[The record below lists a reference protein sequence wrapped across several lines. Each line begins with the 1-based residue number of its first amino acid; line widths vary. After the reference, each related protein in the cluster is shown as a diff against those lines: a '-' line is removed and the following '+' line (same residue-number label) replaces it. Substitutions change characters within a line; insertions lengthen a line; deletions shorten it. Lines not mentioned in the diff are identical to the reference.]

1 MEEYDHDQE
10 DSEQEEFELDET
22 EGEGLDSLD
31 DMELVGDVDSRE
43 HDESPSEAPQAG
55 PVEPPNI
62 VDHASK
68 VYTIE
73 IASGEFIR
81 GTGSQRSFLRMWNGE
96 DVDKARVMGTVVQ
109 RFLSNDGTYSALT
122 LDDGTET
129 IRAKGWRED
138 AAMMGAFDVG
148 QILDVIGHVREYDGE
163 VYLSP
168 ITINRIQDP
177 NWEPMRELEIYS
189 LRKVKKNDLQ
199 L

>member
-1 MEEYDHDQE
+1 MEEYDYDQE
-10 DSEQEEFELDET
+10 DSDQEELELDET
-22 EGEGLDSLD
+22 EEESLD
-31 DMELVGDVDSRE
+31 KLEDMELVGDVDSRN
-43 HDESPSEAPQAG
+43 HDEAPSEVAQTG

-62 VDHASK
+62 VDHAAK

-73 IASGEFIR
+73 IASGEFVR

-96 DVDKARVMGTVVQ
+96 DVDRARVMGTVVQ

-129 IRAKGWRED
+129 VRVKGWRED
-138 AAMMGAFDVG
+138 AAMMSSFDVG
-148 QILDVIGHVREYDGE
+148 QVLDVIGHVREYDGE
-163 VYLSP
+163 IYLSP
-168 ITINRIQDP
+168 ITINGIGDP

>member
-1 MEEYDHDQE
+1 MEEYDYDHR

-22 EGEGLDSLD
+22 EDESLDKLD
-31 DMELVGDVDSRE
+31 DMELVGEVDSRE
-43 HDESPSEAPQAG
+43 HEEVPPETAPAG

-62 VDHASK
+62 VDHAAK

-73 IASGEFIR
+73 IASGEYIR

-96 DVDKARVMGTVVQ
+96 DLDKARVMGTVVQ
-109 RFLSNDGTYSALT
+109 RFLSNDGTYSTLT

-129 IRAKGWRED
+129 IRIKGWRED
-138 AAMMGAFDVG
+138 ATMMRAFDLG

-163 VYLSP
+163 IYLSP
-168 ITINRIQDP
+168 ITINGIEDP